1 MSVLSKCRSALHH
14 MPRVV
19 DASFT
24 AGNVIFAVAAC
35 HLWLPQLARTS
46 CTPRVEL
53 GLPRISFRRRHCVYL
68 SHTFSKKR
76 PGNPLSTLLLSHS
89 AVYHPDPLPT
99 GLPVFCWV
107 LIFTE
112 AGLLGGSAS
121 TKINPVSGAEEVNI
135 SYCAP
140 RCAQMRVTDPRCSG
154 WIVRC
159 ELAFPLNCLLTFS
172 LSIFPP
178 VDRHPALFTLFPSCV
193 LNFLSGVLTIAD
205 DFSLSVSAPP
215 FLFQ

>member
-1 MSVLSKCRSALHH
+1 MSVLSKCGSALHH

-19 DASFT
+19 DACFT

-53 GLPRISFRRRHCVYL
+53 SLPRISFRPCHCVYL
-68 SHTFSKKR
+68 SHTFLKKH

-89 AVYHPDPLPT
+89 SVYHPDPLPT
-99 GLPVFCWV
+99 RLPVFCWV
-107 LIFTE
+107 LNFTE
-112 AGLLGGSAS
+112 AGLLSGSAS

-140 RCAQMRVTDPRCSG
+140 RCAQMRVTDQRCSG

-159 ELAFPLNCLLTFS
+159 ELAFPLNCLSNL
-172 LSIFPP
+172 LSQ
-178 VDRHPALFTLFPSCV
+178 HFPSCRQ
-193 LNFLSGVLTIAD
+193 
-205 DFSLSVSAPP
+205 APCP
-215 FLFQ
+215 FYFISFVCA